1 MNVSAMKKCRLPPRF
16 LAFHH
21 LTSATIA
28 SIQQRSLAACQHLYM
43 RGGIIISTCKLAY
56 RLCGVRACVK
66 RWRVGFSMRW
76 RPRAGCGDQLVHAGV
91 SYLTILLL
99 HAGSLAGRRA
109 LGEIGLWI
117 FVQQPFAAITLVHG
131 V

>member
-1 MNVSAMKKCRLPPRF
+1 MW
-16 LAFHH
+16 
-21 LTSATIA
+21 
-28 SIQQRSLAACQHLYM
+28 
-43 RGGIIISTCKLAY
+43 G
-56 RLCGVRACVK
+56 ACVK
-66 RWRVGFSMRW
+66 RWRVGFTMRW